1 MDDQQLIDEFDEDER
16 GLIQEILAGPESD
29 EARLVYAD
37 WLEEHGDTRGGFLR
51 AELSFAGA
59 SSLEDASDG
68 IAFFNSTSFLSLP
81 ERWVKLVAMKFD
93 LSLQGFRG
101 REHSVYHWLVGM
113 PQAKRPQLLH
123 GAVYSGNPQLD
134 HLGANQGHW
143 PIPDPLL
150 VPLESDLITA
160 FLAYQKARKLLFYQ
174 GYYRDYQP
182 NPMMELSIVRS
193 TRGRSGSDQTPTS

>member
-1 MDDQQLIDEFDEDER
+1 MDDQQFIDEFDEDER
-16 GLIQEILAGPESD
+16 GLIQEILAAPQSD

-51 AELSFAGA
+51 AELSFASVSTLA
-59 SSLEDASDG
+59 DAVDG
-68 IAFFNSTSFLSLP
+68 IAFFNSTHFLSLP
-81 ERWVKLVAMKFD
+81 ERWVQLVAMKFD

-113 PQAKRPQLLH
+113 PPESRPQLLH
-123 GAVYSGNPQLD
+123 DADYVGDPHFALMDADQAP
-134 HLGANQGHW
+134 W

-150 VPLESDLITA
+150 VPLQSDLITV

-174 GYYRDYQP
+174 GHYRDYQP

-193 TRGRSGSDQTPTS
+193 APD